1 MSKLIPM
8 CGLPRSGSTLLV
20 NLLNQNPEF
29 TISPDSIL
37 SSIIHSSQE
46 SFTNSVSESQYDS
59 DTSYSMF
66 YNFCRGG
73 INSWVDT
80 ICKTPYY
87 IDKCRGWGHELDF
100 LINVFPNIKL
110 IYTIRDLRG
119 IASSIEKIQ
128 KTTPM
133 KYKDEFFFGDQSY
146 DYSQEDLYVVKVKQ
160 LFDSSMIRR
169 NLICIKEILDIRR
182 EHFNRI
188 YVVRYED
195 LMLTPK
201 ETLDNIYD
209 HLEISHYDHDLKN
222 IKQIEY
228 HDSFFL
234 PYGRHKIKDKLES
247 SDPYNFSIPD
257 KIQTHLIDTYS
268 WYYEE
273 FYRDQI

>member
-20 NLLNQNPEF
+20 NLLNQNPEI
-29 TISPDSIL
+29 TVSPDSIL
-37 SSIIHSSQE
+37 SSLVLSSQE

-59 DTSYSMF
+59 DTSYEMF
-66 YNFCRGG
+66 YNFCRSG

-80 ICKTPYY
+80 ICNTSYY
-87 IDKCRGWGHELDF
+87 IDKCRGWGHEVDL
-100 LINVFPNIKL
+100 LVNMFPNIKF

-128 KTTPM
+128 KSTPM
-133 KYKDEFFFGDQSY
+133 KYKDEFFFGDQNY
-146 DYSQEDLYVVKVKQ
+146 DYSQEDLYLIKVKNI
-160 LFDSSMIRR
+160 FESSMIRR

-182 EHFNRI
+182 EHFDRI

-195 LMLTPK
+195 LILNPN
-201 ETLDNIYD
+201 ETMENLYD
-209 HLEISHYDHDLKN
+209 HLEIAHYKHDLKN
-222 IKQIEY
+222 IEQIKY
-228 HDSFFL
+228 HDSFYL
-234 PYGRHKIKDKLES
+234 PYGRHKIKKALEP
-247 SDPYNFSIPD
+247 SDPYIFSIPN